1 MEVRG
6 KGQGKEKR
14 GNFYCPPLSLPSPW
28 IKSLFSCNPFLN
40 SPPSINTVVC
50 NIFYQVTCW
59 LIPINLPQKKGFLLF
74 KNTRRVSSLYCSNNS
89 HRKWDLYN
97 NWSIIPIHFNC
108 PPLKFVCSKILT
120 SKKNFAKYLKN
131 IRSLIDFYSHHT
143 LLGVLSEGKTQISM
157 APVALISSR
166 SFRQLQW
173 SKSNFF

>member
-14 GNFYCPPLSLPSPW
+14 SNFYCPTPSPLLE
-28 IKSLFSCNPFLN
+28 SRACLVGNPFLN

-59 LIPINLPQKKGFLLF
+59 LIPINLPLKKGFLLF

-89 HRKWDLYN
+89 HRKCDLYN

-143 LLGVLSEGKTQISM
+143 LLGVLSGGKTQTSM

-166 SFRQLQW
+166 SFRHLQW